1 MLTGNKGEWSEIYT
15 FFKLLADK
23 KVFSGDADLK
33 KMEKLFYPI
42 VKIVREEQA
51 GKFEYL
57 IDSNVVLV
65 FGGDKEIKISVE
77 TFKEIAGQ
85 LFERIRNANGV
96 FSLPEIEEFMS
107 SIYCNSLKA
116 KSSDKTDIKVVIHD
130 LRTGL
135 QHLLGFSIKSK
146 LGSPSTLL
154 NAGGDTT
161 NFIYQIKG
169 IDKAIAKEVNLV
181 KKFQE
186 KFELLRKYKAL
197 IEFVSPANSVFKSNL
212 VYVDYC
218 LPEIIGNITLL
229 YYSSP
234 NTTVSDIV
242 NIINDENPLDF
253 DYSYNQNFYE
263 HKVKRFLT
271 DIALG
276 LKTSKPWKGK
286 YEATGGYLIVKE
298 DGDVICYHI
307 YDKNQFEGYLFNNT
321 KLETPSTSRHLFG
334 NIYEKEDGQF
344 YMKLNLQVRFL

>member
-33 KMEKLFYPI
+33 KIEKLFYPI
-42 VKIVREEQA
+42 VRIVREEQA

-57 IDSNVVLV
+57 IDSNIVLV

-85 LFERIRNANGV
+85 LFERIRNTSGV
-96 FSLPEIEEFMS
+96 FSFPEIEEFMS
-107 SIYCNSLKA
+107 SIYCHSLKA

-154 NAGGDTT
+154 NAGSDTT

-186 KFELLRKYKAL
+186 KFKFLRKY
-197 IEFVSPANSVFKSNL
+197 
-212 VYVDYC
+212 
-218 LPEIIGNITLL
+218 
-229 YYSSP
+229 
-234 NTTVSDIV
+234 
-242 NIINDENPLDF
+242 
-253 DYSYNQNFYE
+253 
-263 HKVKRFLT
+263 
-271 DIALG
+271 
-276 LKTSKPWKGK
+276 
-286 YEATGGYLIVKE
+286 
-298 DGDVICYHI
+298 
-307 YDKNQFEGYLFNNT
+307 
-321 KLETPSTSRHLFG
+321 
-334 NIYEKEDGQF
+334 
-344 YMKLNLQVRFL
+344 

>member
-23 KVFSGDADLK
+23 KVFSGDADLNK
-33 KMEKLFYPI
+33 IEELFYPI
-42 VKIVREEQA
+42 IRILREEQA
-51 GKFEYL
+51 GKFEYH
-57 IDSNVVLV
+57 IDKNVVLV
-65 FGGDKEIKISVE
+65 FGGDKEIKIPVE
-77 TFKEIAGQ
+77 TFKAIAEQ
-85 LFERIRNANGV
+85 LFERIRNAKGV
-96 FSLPEIEEFMS
+96 FSLPEVEEFMS
-107 SIYCNSLKA
+107 SIYCHTLKA
-116 KSSDKTDIKVVIHD
+116 KSTDKTDIKVVIHD

-169 IDKAIAKEVNLV
+169 IDKAIAKEINQV
-181 KKFQE
+181 KKFQD
-186 KFELLRKYKAL
+186 KFELIKKYKAR
-197 IEFVSPANSVFKSNL
+197 IKFVSPANSVFKSNL
-212 VYVDYC
+212 IYVDYC
-218 LPEIIGNITLL
+218 LPDIIGNIALL
-229 YYSSP
+229 YYSTP
-234 NTTVSDIV
+234 NSKIADIV

-253 DYSYNQNFYE
+253 DYTYNQDFYE

-276 LKTSKPWKGK
+276 LKTAKPWKGK

-307 YDKNQFEGYLFNNT
+307 YDKNQFEDYLFNNT
-321 KLETPSTSRHLFG
+321 RLETPSTTRHLFG
-334 NIYEKEDGQF
+334 NIYEEEGQF
-344 YMKLNLQVRFL
+344 YIKLNLQVRFL